1 LNVAEADGTAKG
13 HDRPPLATVGQP
25 MRELFIYYRS
35 RVECEAEVAALVRG
49 FQAQLALDHPALT
62 ARLLRRPD
70 AKDGLLTWMET
81 YAFATMNPDHAIDAG
96 LQSQIESAA
105 ACLSGLIEGERHT
118 EVFTTCAC

>member
-1 LNVAEADGTAKG
+1 
-13 HDRPPLATVGQP
+13 

-35 RVECEAEVAALVRG
+35 RVECEAEVAARVRG
-49 FQAQLALDHPALT
+49 FQARLMLEHPALA
-62 ARLLRRPD
+62 ARLLRRPE

-96 LQSQIESAA
+96 LQQQIESSA
-105 ACLSGLIEGERHT
+105 ACLRGLIEGERHT

>member
-1 LNVAEADGTAKG
+1 
-13 HDRPPLATVGQP
+13 

-49 FQAQLALDHPALT
+49 FQAQLALEHPDLK
-62 ARLLRRPD
+62 ARLLRRPESR
-70 AKDGLLTWMET
+70 DGLLTWMET

-96 LQSQIESAA
+96 LQQQIESSA
-105 ACLSGLIEGERHT
+105 ACLRGLIEGERHT